1 MSSLC
6 NSRLKN
12 IFKSIPYSKKLNR
25 QEQTPAQPVIQLN
38 PFFAHPDQLLLAMCS
53 DDDDI
58 SIRLLAICYHSE
70 KNCKVNEYQV
80 KDNKE
85 LESTTFM

>member
-1 MSSLC
+1 M
-6 NSRLKN
+6 
-12 IFKSIPYSKKLNR
+12 NR

-70 KNCKVNEYQV
+70 KTARLMNTRSKITKSWNQQHSCDSV
-80 KDNKE
+80 DS
-85 LESTTFM
+85 ESEE

>member
-1 MSSLC
+1 
-6 NSRLKN
+6 
-12 IFKSIPYSKKLNR
+12 
-25 QEQTPAQPVIQLN
+25 
-38 PFFAHPDQLLLAMCS
+38 MCS

-85 LESTTFM
+85 LESQMETQAEERAIKVV

>member
-1 MSSLC
+1 MQ
-6 NSRLKN
+6 LKAQKHILN
-12 IFKSIPYSKKLNR
+12 HPIFKKLSR

-70 KNCKVNEYQV
+70 KTARLMN
-80 KDNKE
+80 
-85 LESTTFM
+85 S